1 MTNETLKELL
11 KDKQILDFETGDQ
24 DFAHGLRLVLRDVET
39 GELGVLTVEPCQLVL
54 PDEVVLDY
62 DYREITD
69 RLAPSPEH
77 FYQIDTLGRPN
88 DARSNVPFLRSEQGG
103 LF

>member
-11 KDKQILDFETGDQ
+11 QNKQILDFETGDQ
-24 DFAHGLRLVLRDVET
+24 DFAHGLRLVLCDMET
-39 GELGVLTVEPCQLVL
+39 GEMGVLAVEPQILEFDDAAVL
-54 PDEVVLDY
+54 WY
-62 DYREITD
+62 SYQEITD

-77 FYQIDTLGRPN
+77 FYSIATRVGPDY
-88 DARSNVPFLRSEQGG
+88 DSSNVPFLTGKQAG